1 MKPYQNRFTNY
12 IFSIKLNI
20 FVLALFLLCIDAIAQ
35 NNNSNKE
42 EINKLNSIDKRQ
54 STELIYLQTNKGI
67 FEAGED
73 LWFKAYIL
81 DAQHFI
87 PSGLSKTLYLQLMNE
102 ETQQVFWQEKFEI
115 IKRFADGHV
124 FLQDT
129 LPEGNY
135 LLAAFTAN
143 SFFNDSSEF
152 ESFRRIIVKK
162 DMKPRVSVKAG
173 FSQPFFSEGETIA
186 VNILALSE
194 QAKPMYAVIT
204 AELVKEGKII
214 ETLKD
219 ATNTDGRCV
228 LFFQTAKASPG
239 LHIKVNVKHTN
250 TVDEINLSVPFFTGS
265 PIQFNLFPEGGYLV
279 SGLKN
284 KLAFKAVNIKG
295 EPVDIEGTLFENGD
309 SLLQFKSVHAGMGS
323 FEFTP
328 DRNKKYHIKLN
339 HPQNDSLWRLPEIP
353 ETGIILHLVERDSNF
368 LVFKVKQNTGSTEKV
383 VCLRGQLRGNV
394 YFFTSGVLK
403 EELEIKVALKDFPQ
417 QGIAEFTLLDSTL
430 SPIAERLVYI
440 NSNNKLFIDA
450 SMTKEKYETREKAVM
465 NLKVTDENGQPVVSH
480 LGVTVFDK
488 IYQNNHDPQNIF
500 TYFYLT
506 SQLKG
511 RIYGPTYYFNKDNKN
526 RDNDLDLLLL
536 TQGWRRYIWNEQDL
550 DEHNKNS
557 QQVIFDGV
565 KGKVTATKNIKRAPK
580 GKQVLSIFNPAKGDN
595 KYLLSADSTGNIEI
609 SPTHL
614 KLGKGGYVYLKPLF
628 ADEYGFR
635 LKTEKP
641 FDAINNLLAKKSFC
655 YSLPSKQAERKS
667 ESRPYL
673 PGPNIIE
680 LGEVT
685 IEGKQKVQF
694 RDKYMGYLD
703 SMARIK
709 FDNGD
714 YVCIDGHLN
723 CPIHRDGRFLSELNK
738 KPVEGEKYIQWLGF
752 EWHNEPGGAY
762 SYKSAQEIIYH
773 YPEFTDDFLLEMN
786 NLTKIKGYYPERE
799 FYQPNYD
806 KTDSL
811 SMIPDYR
818 NTLLWAPNVLTDRNG
833 EAQLEFFCSD
843 IYTGFIGIIEG
854 VSGDGKLGSETLEFK
869 VLKTKP
875 FGWEK

>member
-1 MKPYQNRFTNY
+1 MKPYQNRFTND
-12 IFSIKLNI
+12 IFSIKCNI
-20 FVLALFLLCIDAIAQ
+20 LRLALFLLCTNAIAQ
-35 NNNSNKE
+35 NNSSNNV
-42 EINKLNSIDKRQ
+42 EINKLNSIDKKQ
-54 STELIYLQTNKGI
+54 STELIYLQTNKGVY
-67 FEAGED
+67 EAGED

-102 ETQQVFWQEKFEI
+102 ETRQVFWQEKYEI

-135 LLAAFTAN
+135 LLMAFTQH
-143 SFFNDSSEF
+143 SFFCDSSEF

-162 DMKPRVSVKAG
+162 DMKPRVSVEAKFNRLSFGAG
-173 FSQPFFSEGETIA
+173 DTVCFN
-186 VNILALSE
+186 VRALSE
-194 QAKPMYAVIT
+194 QSKPLYVEIT
-204 AELVKEGKII
+204 AELVKGNQILENVKTSTDKEGKAII
-214 ETLKD
+214 RFRPENTGAGLKVVFN
-219 ATNTDGRCV
+219 A
-228 LFFQTAKASPG
+228 
-239 LHIKVNVKHTN
+239 KHTDDIEN
-250 TVDEINLSVPFFTGS
+250 IEFPVPFFKGS
-265 PIQFNLFPEGGYLV
+265 SIQFNLFPEGGDLV

-284 KLAFKAVNIKG
+284 KLAFKSVNING

-339 HPQNDSLWRLPEIP
+339 HPQSDSLWQLPEIL
-353 ETGIILHLVERDSNF
+353 ESRITLHLAERDSNF
-368 LVFKVKQNTGSTEKV
+368 LVFKVKQNAGSTEKV
-383 VCLRGQLRGNV
+383 ICLRGQLRGNV

-403 EELEIKVALKDFPQ
+403 EELEIKVAQKDFPQ
-417 QGIAEFTLLDSTL
+417 QGIAEFTLFDSTFL
-430 SPIAERLVYI
+430 PISERLVYI
-440 NSNNKLFIDA
+440 NSGNKLFIDA
-450 SMTKEKYETREKAVM
+450 RLTKEKYETREKATL

-488 IYQNNHDPQNIF
+488 IYQNSHDPQNIF
-500 TYFYLT
+500 THFYLS

-511 RIYGPTYYFNKDNKN
+511 RIYDPTYYFNKDNKN

-550 DEHNKNS
+550 AENNKNR

-565 KGKVTATKNIKRAPK
+565 KGKVTATKNMKKAPK
-580 GKQVLSIFNPAKGDN
+580 GKQMLSIYNPAKGDD
-595 KYLLSADSTGNIEI
+595 KYMLSADSTGNVEV
-609 SPTHL
+609 SPVHL
-614 KLGKGGYVYLKPLF
+614 KLGQGGYVYLKPIF
-628 ADEYGFR
+628 ADEYEFH

-641 FDAINNLLAKKSFC
+641 FDAINNLLLNKSIC
-655 YSLPSKQAERKS
+655 YPLPSKQTEKKS
-667 ESRPYL
+667 ESRPFL

-680 LGEVT
+680 LGEIT

-703 SMARIK
+703 SIAK
-709 FDNGD
+709 VKYDPGD
-714 YVCIDGHLN
+714 YICIHGYLN
-723 CPIHRDGRFLSELNK
+723 CPLHWDGRESEFHK
-738 KPVEGEKYIQWLGF
+738 EPIEGKKYIQWLGF
-752 EWHNEPGGAY
+752 DWHNEIGGAY
-762 SYKSAQEIIYH
+762 YYKAVKEVIYH
-773 YPEFTDDFLLEMN
+773 YPDFTDDFLLEMN

-799 FYQPNYD
+799 YYQPNYD

-811 SMIPDYR
+811 NIIPDYR
-818 NTLLWAPNVLTDRNG
+818 NTLLWAPSVLTDRNG
-833 EAQLEFFCSD
+833 EAKLEFFCSD
-843 IYTGFIGIIEG
+843 IYTGFVGIIEG
-854 VSGDGKLGSETLEFK
+854 VSGDGKLGSDSFEFK

>member
-1 MKPYQNRFTNY
+1 M
-12 IFSIKLNI
+12 FSCLRY
-20 FVLALFLLCIDAIAQ
+20 LFLLLLLIFSSSIFAQ
-35 NNNSNKE
+35 NNSESIGLANNTISLPQ
-42 EINKLNSIDKRQ
+42 INA
-54 STELIYLQTNKGI
+54 TELIYLQTNKGI
-67 FEAGED
+67 YEAGED

-102 ETQQVFWQEKFEI
+102 ETRQVFWQEKYEI

-162 DMKPRVSVKAG
+162 DLKPRVSVKVE
-173 FSQPFFSEGETIA
+173 FSQPFFSEGETIG
-186 VNILALSE
+186 VNIFALSE
-194 QAKPMYAVIT
+194 QARPMYAVIT
-204 AELVKEGKII
+204 ADLVKEGKII
-214 ETLKD
+214 ETLKN

-228 LFFQTAKASPG
+228 LVFQTAKASPG
-239 LHIKVNVKHTN
+239 LFLKLNVKHTN
-250 TVDEINLSVPFFTGS
+250 AVDEIELLVPFFKGS

-279 SGLKN
+279 SGLKS

-309 SLLQFKSVHAGMGS
+309 SLLRFKSVHAGMGS

-328 DRNKKYHIKLN
+328 GRNKNYHIKLN
-339 HPQNDSLWRLPEIP
+339 QPQSDSLWQLPEIL
-353 ETGIILHLVERDSNF
+353 ESGITLHLAERDSNF
-368 LVFKVKQNTGSTEKV
+368 LVFKVKQNAGSTEKV
-383 VCLRGQLRGNV
+383 VCLRGQLGGNV

-403 EELEIKVALKDFPQ
+403 EELGIEVAQKDFPQ

-430 SPIAERLVYI
+430 SPLAERLVYM
-440 NSNNKLFIDA
+440 NSGNQLYIETRL
-450 SMTKEKYETREKAVM
+450 TKEKYETREKAVL
-465 NLKVTDENGQPVVSH
+465 NLKVTDEDGQPVVSH

-500 TYFYLT
+500 THFYLS

-511 RIYGPTYYFNKDNKN
+511 RIYDPAYYFDKDNKN

-536 TQGWRRYIWNEQDL
+536 TQGWRRYVWNEQEL
-550 DEHNKNS
+550 EENSKNS
-557 QQVIFDGV
+557 QQVISDGV
-565 KGKVTATKNIKRAPK
+565 KGKVTATKNIKKAPK
-580 GKQVLSIFNPAKGDN
+580 GNQVLSIFNPAKGDD
-595 KYLLSADSTGNIEI
+595 KYILLADSTGNIEVA
-609 SPTHL
+609 PAHL
-614 KLGKGGYVYLKPLF
+614 KLGQGGYVYFKPLS
-628 ADEYGFR
+628 AEEYEFR
-635 LKTEKP
+635 LTTEKP
-641 FDAINNLLAKKSFC
+641 FDAINNLLSKKSIC
-655 YSLPSKQAERKS
+655 YPLPSAQTEKMT

-673 PGPNIIE
+673 PGPSIIE
-680 LGEVT
+680 LGEVM
-685 IEGKQKVQF
+685 IKGEQKVQF

-703 SMARIK
+703 SLAK
-709 FDNGD
+709 VHFDMGD
-714 YVCIDGHLN
+714 YVGSPCGILN
-723 CPIHRDGRFLSELNK
+723 CPVHEGHPGNT
-738 KPVEGEKYIQWLGF
+738 KPVEGKIYEQYVGF
-752 EWHNEPGGAY
+752 EWDGPQKQFY
-762 SYKSAQEIIYH
+762 SIKGMKTVKYQ
-773 YPEFTDDFLLEMN
+773 YPKLTEDFLLKQF
-786 NLTKIKGYYPERE
+786 NLIRIKGYYPERQ

-818 NTLLWAPNVLTDRNG
+818 NTLLWAPTVLTDRNG

-843 IYTGFIGIIEG
+843 IYIGFIGIIEG
-854 VSGDGKLGSETLEFK
+854 VSGDGKLGSESIEFK